1 MLESRPCL
9 RLVPDVV
16 IGAVALGLC
25 SANEVPVPKRRGSAT
40 SGRPGTP
47 PRDSR
52 GPPPDTQQDKT
63 AFETR

>member
-25 SANEVPVPKRRGSAT
+25 SANEVPVPK
-40 SGRPGTP
+40 
-47 PRDSR
+47 
-52 GPPPDTQQDKT
+52 
-63 AFETR
+63 